1 MTDITKDKLIWWVE
15 LVYRAG
21 AVVAIPSLVFVV
33 TVLWNLNT
41 RIVSL
46 EQQDDLIAATRFT
59 ASNGVEMAK
68 AAADAHGAFQVQIV
82 RMQEQIQTMQRDIAR
97 IEAR

>member
-1 MTDITKDKLIWWVE
+1 MTDIAKEKLIWWVE

-21 AVVAIPSLVFVV
+21 AVVAVPSLVFVV

-41 RIVSL
+41 RIISL
-46 EQQDDLIAATRFT
+46 ERNDEIVAATRFT
-59 ASNGVEMAK
+59 ASNGVDMAK

-82 RMQEQIQTMQRDIAR
+82 RMQEQIQTMQRDIDR